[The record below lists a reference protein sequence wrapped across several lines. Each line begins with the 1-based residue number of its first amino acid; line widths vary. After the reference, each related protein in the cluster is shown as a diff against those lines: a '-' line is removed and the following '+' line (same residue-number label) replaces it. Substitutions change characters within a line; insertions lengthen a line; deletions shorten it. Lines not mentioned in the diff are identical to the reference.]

1 MEKSKVELKTLSY
14 ENNQLVRDVIIAGD
28 GREMT
33 RRRGEDDNMRTRT
46 EKLEAEA
53 NTGKERFD
61 EIAKRYF
68 KITCICIYMFIML
81 LLYIRW
87 ETSITKKLPQELQD
101 MLNQQRAEYEEMINE
116 KNRLIKEFES
126 ELKIKDDQY
135 VKDLKQQAGDVD
147 LLLER
152 MEDQTRTLA
161 RAYKKEIKEIEN
173 IYSRERKQLV
183 SVRLV

>member
-1 MEKSKVELKTLSY
+1 MYIS
-14 ENNQLVRDVIIAGD
+14 
-28 GREMT
+28 
-33 RRRGEDDNMRTRT
+33 
-46 EKLEAEA
+46 
-53 NTGKERFD
+53 
-61 EIAKRYF
+61 
-68 KITCICIYMFIML
+68 TCMFIIL
-81 LLYIRW
+81 LFAIRW
-87 ETSITKKLPQELQD
+87 ETSITKNLPQELQD

-152 MEDQTRTLA
+152 MEDQSRTLA

-183 SVRLV
+183 SV